1 MNMKKLICFL
11 LCLIMLISCVPA
23 MAASLTQ
30 ESVFGTWTLYKITNS
45 TAYIDEAGLKQ
56 AGISSKV
63 NLHADGTGK
72 FTQISNTEKRNDTIY
87 KWTVKSTAA
96 VFSIKGYYDVYFYQ
110 SGSDLVWYTDGLSL
124 YYKKTSEASG
134 KTTTKAITSTGT
146 YKLNNSKKTAAF
158 TAPASKSAKTVN
170 IPDTI
175 KANGKVY
182 KVNEISAKACA
193 NMKKLTTLTIGKNV
207 KTIGANAFS
216 GAAKLKKITFT
227 GTTVS
232 KIGANAFK
240 NVQKKATVTCP
251 KGKLSKYKK
260 LLKKGGLPTS
270 AKVKGK

>member
-1 MNMKKLICFL
+1 MKKLICFL

-30 ESVFGTWTLYKITNS
+30 ESVFGTWTLYKVFTGS
-45 TAYIDEAGLKQ
+45 GYIDEATLKS
-56 AGISSKV
+56 IDFSSKV

-72 FTQISNTEKRNDTIY
+72 ISLKYESTKQNDTIY
-87 KWTVKSTAA
+87 KWTVKSSA
-96 VFSIKGYYDVYFYQ
+96 VVASIKGYLDTYFYK
-110 SGSDLVWYTDGLSL
+110 SGNDLVTYADNLSL

-134 KTTTKAITSTGT
+134 KTAAKAITSTGT
-146 YKLNNSKKTAAF
+146 YKLNNSKNTAAF
-158 TAPASKSAKTVN
+158 TAPASKSAKTIK

-193 NMKKLTTLTIGKNV
+193 NMKKLTTLTVGKNV

-216 GAAKLKKITFT
+216 GAAKLKNITFT
-227 GTTVS
+227 GTALS

-240 NVQKKATVTCP
+240 NVQKKATVKCP